1 VDIVEVLKLVL
12 PGIPNFAGFL
22 LMAVYFSRMNNRML
36 DLIEKL
42 AES

>member
-1 VDIVEVLKLVL
+1 MDIVEVLKLVL